1 MLSIAVNAF
10 LENSA
15 PLIDVRSPAEFEQ
28 GHIPG
33 ASNLPLFSNEE
44 RCLIGTTHKQL
55 GSNAATQL
63 GLELV
68 GPRLGKLAEE
78 IRGAAPEG
86 NLKIYC
92 WRGGM
97 RSGSVGW
104 LAKTIG
110 LEVQLLD
117 GGYKRFRNWALAL
130 FEQQWP
136 LQILGGGTGSGKT
149 EVLQAI
155 AQKGGA
161 MVDLEALAS
170 HRGSSFGALGLPAQ
184 PSSEHFENCLAI
196 CLHKQQGKSVIWL
209 EAESA
214 QVGRCRIP
222 NGIWKQMQT
231 APLVLLERPK
241 LERISLLV
249 EVYGRQ
255 EIEGLIEATQRL
267 SRRLGPQRTAIA
279 VANIRNGNLEAACA
293 EILDYYDRYYIKELQ
308 KRQMGFRRIAGE
320 GKTAETIAEMLM
332 QLEGA

>member
-1 MLSIAVNAF
+1 
-10 LENSA
+10 
-15 PLIDVRSPAEFEQ
+15 
-28 GHIPG
+28 
-33 ASNLPLFSNEE
+33 
-44 RCLIGTTHKQL
+44 
-55 GSNAATQL
+55 
-63 GLELV
+63 
-68 GPRLGKLAEE
+68 
-78 IRGAAPEG
+78 
-86 NLKIYC
+86 
-92 WRGGM
+92 
-97 RSGSVGW
+97 VGW

-222 NGIWKQMQT
+222 NGIWSQMQT

-241 LERISLLV
+241 PERINLLV

-308 KRQMGFRRIAGE
+308 KRQMGFKRIAGE
-320 GKTAETIAEMLM
+320 GKNAETIAEMLM